1 MAATAKMTA
10 ARVRGERASEPAAVG
25 ARGRTAWPGAALV
38 GFLVLLTGY
47 AAFAHGS
54 TSLQGQARVQVA
66 VAAALVIAAAIWL
79 WQGTL
84 PLSASRTAWIG
95 VGLLALFALWS
106 GLSLAWSVA
115 GDRTWL
121 ELNRAITYGL
131 VVLLALA
138 AGSWWRRAAGA
149 VAVGY
154 LAVAMLVALYAV
166 GGKLAPGLHIG
177 GVIDLNHTHLIP
189 RLRAPLDYWNALAL
203 VEVLAVPAAVGLA
216 VERRRSQPVRLGALA
231 CVAFLFIAIGLTYSR
246 GGVIALVVGLIVFA
260 VLSRAG
266 LRTLGVVALGLLG
279 AAPALVIAFST
290 HSLTAVGQPLGARET
305 DGALLAVVLVVS
317 LAVLVLAGRA
327 LLGVEGRARI
337 SPSQTRR
344 IGLALAGVLVLGLL
358 AGSVA
363 LAQSTRGFGGTLSHE
378 WNTFRK
384 PRFDPI
390 FDPNHL
396 VSTNSGNRWVWWSEA
411 AGAWSDRPL
420 QGWGAGSFPVLHK
433 EYRTNDLAVLQP
445 HSVPMQ
451 LLAETGLVGALL
463 ALGGLLALT
472 VAAVRRAWTL
482 PDAPPRA
489 GPEPR
494 PEPAGEPSRLMAAA
508 LAAAAVA
515 WLFHGLYDWDLD
527 IPGASFPALVFLGVL
542 AGRARPPSRVPS
554 LARTVRAL
562 ALALVTLAAC
572 AVALSAILPA
582 WADSKAKH
590 ALAAADAH
598 HSPAALR
605 GAARDAELAARLDP
619 VSAQPLL
626 ALSAIDQAR
635 GRPLAARAAILRAIR
650 RTPSSSDAWAD
661 LVRLEAR
668 LHDLSGTTRA
678 MARALA
684 LDPRNVGIRAVL
696 LGTAISRY
704 LPNGSATAT
713 GTPLPE
719 QGFQTLGGAGL
730 PAFAVPDVGA
740 GGTAGTG
747 NGTGTGIGTGTG
759 TTGSAG
765 GGTGGP

>member
-25 ARGRTAWPGAALV
+25 ARSRTARPAAALV

-79 WQGTL
+79 WHGAL

-121 ELNRAITYGL
+121 ELNRAITYAL

-138 AGSWWRRAAGA
+138 AGSWWRRAADA

-166 GGKLAPGLHIG
+166 GGKLAPGLHIA
-177 GVIDLNHTHLIP
+177 GVIDLNHAHLIP

-203 VEVLAVPAAVGLA
+203 VELLAVPAAVGLA
-216 VERRRSQPVRLGALA
+216 IERRGSQPVRLGALA

-246 GGVIALVVGLIVFA
+246 GGVLALVVGLIVFA
-260 VLSRAG
+260 VLARAR

-279 AAPALVIAFST
+279 AAPSLVIAFST
-290 HSLTAVGQPLGARET
+290 HSLTAVSQPLGARET

-317 LAVLVLAGRA
+317 LVVLVLAGRA

-344 IGLALAGVLVLGLL
+344 IGLALAGMLVLALL

-363 LAQSTRGFGGTLSHE
+363 LAQSTRGFGGTISHE
-378 WNTFRK
+378 WSSFRK
-384 PRFDPI
+384 PHFDPI

-433 EYRTNDLAVLQP
+433 EYRTDDLAVLQP

-451 LLAETGLVGALL
+451 LLAETGLIGALL

-489 GPEPR
+489 GPEQQPG
-494 PEPAGEPSRLMAAA
+494 PAGEPSRLMAAA

-527 IPGASFPALVFLGVL
+527 IPGASIPALVFLGVL
-542 AGRARPPSRVPS
+542 AGRARPGGRPPT
-554 LARTVRAL
+554 LAPAARAVAL
-562 ALALVTLAAC
+562 ATVTLAAC

-590 ALAAADAH
+590 ALATADAH
-598 HSPAALR
+598 HSPAALQD
-605 GAARDAELAARLDP
+605 AARDAELAARLDP
-619 VSAQPLL
+619 VSGQPLL
-626 ALSAIDQAR
+626 ALAAIDQAR

-650 RTPSSSDAWAD
+650 RTPSSSDAWAE
-661 LVRLEAR
+661 LARLEGR
-668 LHDLSGTTRA
+668 LNDLNGTTLA
-678 MARALA
+678 VARALA
-684 LDPRNVGIRAVL
+684 LDPRNLGIRGYL
-696 LGTAISRY
+696 LGVALSRY

-730 PAFAVPDVGA
+730 PAFAVPNVGA
-740 GGTAGTG
+740 SGAAGTG
-747 NGTGTGIGTGTG
+747 TGTGTG

>member
-10 ARVRGERASEPAAVG
+10 ARARGERASEPAAVG
-25 ARGRTAWPGAALV
+25 ARVWTRRPGAALV
-38 GFLVLLTGY
+38 GFLVVLTGY

-79 WQGTL
+79 WHGAL

-95 VGLLALFALWS
+95 VGLLGLFALWS
-106 GLSLAWSVA
+106 GLSLAWTVA

-121 ELNRAITYGL
+121 ELNRAITYAL

-138 AGSWWRRAAGA
+138 AGSWWRRAADH

-166 GGKLAPGLHIG
+166 GGKLAPGLHIA
-177 GVIDLNHTHLIP
+177 GVIDLNHTSLIP

-203 VEVLAVPAAVGLA
+203 VELLAVPVAVGLA
-216 VERRRSQPVRLGALA
+216 IDRRRSEPVRLSALA
-231 CVAFLFIAIGLTYSR
+231 CVAFLFVGIGLTYSR
-246 GGVIALVVGLIVFA
+246 GGVIALVVALIVFA
-260 VLSRAG
+260 VLARAR
-266 LRTLGVVALGLLG
+266 LRTLGVVALGLLA

-290 HSLTAVGQPLGARET
+290 HSLTARSQPLGARET

-317 LAVLVLAGRA
+317 LVVLVLAGRA
-327 LLGVEGRARI
+327 LLGVEERARVPR
-337 SPSQTRR
+337 SWTRR
-344 IGLALAGVLVLGLL
+344 IGLALAGVLGLLLL
-358 AGSVA
+358 AGGVA
-363 LAQSTRGFGGTLSHE
+363 LAQSKRGFGGTISHE
-378 WNTFRK
+378 WSTFRK
-384 PRFDPI
+384 PRFDPV

-396 VSTNSGNRWVWWSEA
+396 VSTNSGNRWVWWREA

-463 ALGGLLALT
+463 GLGGLLALT
-472 VAAVRRAWTL
+472 VAAVQRAWTL

-489 GPEPR
+489 GPEPG
-494 PEPAGEPSRLMAAA
+494 PVPAGEPSRLMAAA

-515 WLFHGLYDWDLD
+515 WLVHGLYDWDLD
-527 IPGASFPALVFLGVL
+527 IPGASIPALVFLGVL
-542 AGRARPPSRVPS
+542 AGRARPDGRLAS
-554 LARTVRAL
+554 LAPTGRAV
-562 ALALVTLAAC
+562 ALALVTLAGC

-582 WADSKAKH
+582 WADSKTKH
-590 ALAAADAH
+590 ALAVADAH
-598 HSPAALR
+598 HSPAALQD
-605 GAARDAELAARLDP
+605 AARDAELAARLDP
-619 VSAQPLL
+619 VSAEPLL
-626 ALSAIDQAR
+626 ALAAIDQAR
-635 GRPLAARAAILRAIR
+635 GRPLAARAAIIRAIR

-661 LVRLEAR
+661 LVRLEGR
-668 LHDLSGTTRA
+668 LRDVRGATRA

-684 LDPRNVGIRAVL
+684 LDPRNVGLRQVL
-696 LGTAISRY
+696 SALALQQY
-704 LPNGSATAT
+704 LPSRSATAT

-719 QGFQTLGGAGL
+719 AGFQT
-730 PAFAVPDVGA
+730 PS
-740 GGTAGTG
+740 GTAGTLS
-747 NGTGTGIGTGTG
+747 GT
-759 TTGSAG
+759 AG
-765 GGTGGP
+765 P

>member
-10 ARVRGERASEPAAVG
+10 ARVRGERASEPAAAG
-25 ARGRTAWPGAALV
+25 ARAYTARPGAALV

-54 TSLQGQARVQVA
+54 TSLQGQARIQVA
-66 VAAALVIAAAIWL
+66 VAVALVIVAAIWL
-79 WQGTL
+79 WHGAL
-84 PLSASRTAWIG
+84 GLSASRTAWLG
-95 VGLLALFALWS
+95 VGLLGLFALWV

-121 ELNRAITYGL
+121 ELNRTITYAL

-138 AGSWWRRAAGA
+138 AGSWWRRALDH

-177 GVIDLNHTHLIP
+177 GVIDLNHASLIP

-203 VEVLAVPAAVGLA
+203 VELLAVPVAVGLA
-216 VERRRSQPVRLGALA
+216 IDRTRSAPVRLGALA
-231 CVAFLFIAIGLTYSR
+231 CVAFLFIGIGLTYSR
-246 GGVIALVVGLIVFA
+246 GGVIALVVALIGFG
-260 VLSRAG
+260 VLSRAR
-266 LRTLGVVALGLLG
+266 LRTLGVVALGLLA
-279 AAPALVIAFST
+279 AAPALIVAFST
-290 HSLTAVGQPLGARET
+290 HSLTARSQPLGARET
-305 DGALLAVVLVVS
+305 DGALLAVVLVAS
-317 LAVLVLAGRA
+317 LVVLVLAGRA
-327 LLGVEGRARI
+327 LLGVENRARVT
-337 SPSQTRR
+337 PSQTRR
-344 IGLALAGVLVLGLL
+344 IGLALAGLLVLGLL
-358 AGSVA
+358 AGGVA
-363 LAQSTRGFGGTLSHE
+363 LAQTKRGFGGTISHE
-378 WNTFRK
+378 WSSFRK

-396 VSTNSGNRWVWWSEA
+396 VSTNSGNRWVWWREA

-472 VAAVRRAWTL
+472 VAAVRRTWAL

-489 GPEPR
+489 GPEQR
-494 PEPAGEPSRLMAAA
+494 PGAAGEPSRLMAAA
-508 LAAAAVA
+508 LAAAAIA

-527 IPGASFPALVFLGVL
+527 IPGASIPALVFLGVL
-542 AGRARPPSRVPS
+542 AGRARPGGGLPRMGT
-554 LARTVRAL
+554 AGRAV
-562 ALALVTLAAC
+562 ALGLVTLAGC

-582 WADSKAKH
+582 WADSKTKH

-605 GAARDAELAARLDP
+605 GAARDAEFAARLDP
-619 VSAQPLL
+619 TSPEPLL
-626 ALSAIDQAR
+626 ALAAIDQAR

-661 LVRLEAR
+661 LVRLEGR
-668 LHDLSGTTRA
+668 LHDLPGATRA

-684 LDPRNVGIRAVL
+684 LDPRNAGLRQFL
-696 LGTAISRY
+696 TAFELERY

-713 GTPLPE
+713 GTPLP
-719 QGFQTLGGAGL
+719 QAGFQTVGGAGL
-730 PAFAVPDVGA
+730 PGLAVP
-740 GGTAGTG
+740 
-747 NGTGTGIGTGTG
+747 
-759 TTGSAG
+759 
-765 GGTGGP
+765 GGP